1 MSKATLRAHAN
12 QQSTHVS
19 DSQAYPSIIQ
29 QLKKNT
35 TVINYADGDSDA
47 NMDLFLY
54 HETMKPFLKNMKIH
68 RLQERTKILHTFSV
82 DRKMEWQGKVKRTNI
97 GT

>member
-1 MSKATLRAHAN
+1 LSKATLRAHAN

-19 DSQAYPSIIQ
+19 DSQAYPRIIQ

-68 RLQERTKILHTFSV
+68 RLQERTKILHTLSV
-82 DRKMEWQGKVKRTNI
+82 DRKMEWQGKV
-97 GT
+97 

>member
-1 MSKATLRAHAN
+1 M
-12 QQSTHVS
+12 
-19 DSQAYPSIIQ
+19 
-29 QLKKNT
+29 
-35 TVINYADGDSDA
+35 VINYADGDSDA

>member
-1 MSKATLRAHAN
+1 M
-12 QQSTHVS
+12 
-19 DSQAYPSIIQ
+19 
-29 QLKKNT
+29 
-35 TVINYADGDSDA
+35 VINYADGDSDA

-82 DRKMEWQGKVKRTNI
+82 DRNFFITCYQMLLSIQLKKKLYCVSFNPQDAK